1 MNNNIIMNSSIK
13 LCKLVCVAAF
23 TFFSTM
29 VNCQEYIEN
38 LNFNPALAG
47 EQWHKDEKNSATAI
61 QLPFFD
67 DFSYRNVYPKQT
79 LWSDNDVFVNNDL
92 GYMPISIG
100 VATFDALDAQGKLHD
115 GLGPGLQGI
124 ADYLTSQPI
133 RLDSIFGDESR
144 KMLVADSVY
153 LSFFYQPMKK
163 IENEIME
170 NDDDELCVDF
180 YSSADDAWIN
190 VWSAK
195 RFSLDTLN
203 VDENNGRYFVEVKLP
218 IVDTVYFNDD
228 FRFRFYNKATLEN
241 VHSGFQNNAS
251 RWNIDYVYLNYGRTY
266 NDTYRDVCFVT
277 TGQSFLSDY
286 YSMPCNQYAAS
297 TNAYEMMVDSMSML
311 VSNLDSYPHNVNYSY
326 EVINSTT
333 GQRVW
338 NYNAGSGNINPFLT
352 PDGVVNGSKEYALGV
367 FPSVYPTSSADSIT
381 FTIKHVLG
389 ATDLEYSDN
398 DTVIFKQKFYNYYAY
413 DDGIPEYAYCL
424 TERPQMML
432 SQRYKLNVEDTIH
445 SVAIYFNA
453 IYGEN
458 EPIKYKLCVWND
470 NLSAPDQRV
479 YEQEI
484 EVEYD
489 SLNVAG
495 YVYYKLD
502 TPLYISKDNFQNLV
516 FYIGL
521 EKSRQTPMSIGFDV
535 SRNSANYTYINYDG
549 SWQKSTKAGTVMM
562 RPYFGKPIKE
572 EVGIED
578 VETPSVVV
586 YPNPVRNSFV
596 NVKFEET
603 DGCHSINVYD
613 NYGKLCVS
621 TETCDDVFKVDLSGC
636 AKGVYI
642 MKIENRKNGKLIV
655 KKLIVM

>member
-1 MNNNIIMNSSIK
+1 
-13 LCKLVCVAAF
+13 
-23 TFFSTM
+23 
-29 VNCQEYIEN
+29 
-38 LNFNPALAG
+38 
-47 EQWHKDEKNSATAI
+47 
-61 QLPFFD
+61 
-67 DFSYRNVYPKQT
+67 
-79 LWSDNDVFVNNDL
+79 
-92 GYMPISIG
+92 
-100 VATFDALDAQGKLHD
+100 
-115 GLGPGLQGI
+115 
-124 ADYLTSQPI
+124 
-133 RLDSIFGDESR
+133 
-144 KMLVADSVY
+144 
-153 LSFFYQPMKK
+153 
-163 IENEIME
+163 
-170 NDDDELCVDF
+170 
-180 YSSADDAWIN
+180 
-190 VWSAK
+190 
-195 RFSLDTLN
+195 
-203 VDENNGRYFVEVKLP
+203 
-218 IVDTVYFNDD
+218 
-228 FRFRFYNKATLEN
+228 
-241 VHSGFQNNAS
+241 
-251 RWNIDYVYLNYGRTY
+251 
-266 NDTYRDVCFVT
+266 
-277 TGQSFLSDY
+277 
-286 YSMPCNQYAAS
+286 
-297 TNAYEMMVDSMSML
+297 
-311 VSNLDSYPHNVNYSY
+311 
-326 EVINSTT
+326 
-333 GQRVW
+333 
-338 NYNAGSGNINPFLT
+338 
-352 PDGVVNGSKEYALGV
+352 
-367 FPSVYPTSSADSIT
+367 
-381 FTIKHVLG
+381 
-389 ATDLEYSDN
+389 
-398 DTVIFKQKFYNYYAY
+398 
-413 DDGIPEYAYCL
+413 
-424 TERPQMML
+424 MML

-642 MKIENRKNGKLIV
+642 MNIENRKSGKLIV